1 MSNIEDIKKDL
12 IHGSR
17 ILWNE
22 EIFSKFPFGHLSARH
37 PDGDKFIISCS
48 VHDEGRHL
56 GEVVMDD
63 LQVLDFEHKIIEGS
77 TKESFEELFI
87 HSEIYKARQDVNAI
101 AHVHPITAKSLVAAR
116 AKIVPVLSQA
126 ARQISDGVN
135 IFEGLDGK
143 PSLITTRELGV
154 GLAKTLGNAKAVATR
169 GVGIDV
175 TGPTIENA
183 VLAAIAL
190 EENSK
195 MQLMA
200 SQVGTPVLYERSGAP
215 RGHHSPPAESGE
227 RRRDLLWVFF
237 MRRLMKSEYAINL

>member
-1 MSNIEDIKKDL
+1 MSSIEDIKKDL
-12 IHGSR
+12 VHGSR
-17 ILWNE
+17 ILYNE
-22 EIFSKFPFGHLSARH
+22 DIFSNYPFGHLSVRH
-37 PDGDKFIISCS
+37 PDGNKFVISCS

-56 GEVVMDD
+56 GEVVMED
-63 LQVLDFEHKIIEGS
+63 LQVVDFDHNIVEGS

-101 AHVHPITAKSLVAAR
+101 AHVHPITAKSLVAAG
-116 AKIVPVLSQA
+116 AEIIPVLSQA
-126 ARQISDGVN
+126 ARMLSDGVN

-143 PSLITTRELGV
+143 PSLITTRELGIA
-154 GLAKTLGNAKAVATR
+154 LAKTLANAKAVATR

-183 VLAAIAL
+183 VVAAIAL

-200 SQVGTPVLYERSGAP
+200 SQVGTPIRYVRTDIP
-215 RGHHSPPAESGE
+215 RGHTAPAAPGV
-227 RRRDLLWVFF
+227 RRKDLLWIFY
-237 MRRLMKSEYAINL
+237 MRRLMKSEWAINL

>member
-1 MSNIEDIKKDL
+1 MSSIEDIKKDL
-12 IHGSR
+12 VYGAR

-22 EIFSKFPFGHLSARH
+22 EIFSKFPFGHLSVRH
-37 PDGDKFIISCS
+37 PDGDKFIIMNS

-56 GEVVMDD
+56 GEVTLED
-63 LQVLDFEHKIIEGS
+63 LQTIDFEHNIIEGS

-101 AHVHPITAKSLVAAR
+101 AHVHPITAKSLIAAR
-116 AKIVPVLSQA
+116 AEIVPVLSQA
-126 ARQISDGVN
+126 ARMLSDGVN

-154 GLAKTLGNAKAVATR
+154 GLAKTLANAKAVATR

-175 TGPTIENA
+175 TGPTIANA
-183 VLAAIAL
+183 VLASIAL

-200 SQVGTPVLYERSGAP
+200 SQVGTPVRYVKADIP
-215 RGHHSPPAESGE
+215 RGHTAPPTGGPP
-227 RRRDLLWVFF
+227 RKDLLWIFF